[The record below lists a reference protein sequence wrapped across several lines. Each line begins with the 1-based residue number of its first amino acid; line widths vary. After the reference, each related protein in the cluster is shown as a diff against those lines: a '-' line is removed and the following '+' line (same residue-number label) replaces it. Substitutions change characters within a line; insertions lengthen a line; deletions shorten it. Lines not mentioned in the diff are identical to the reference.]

1 MTLSRL
7 GLACSTTGALR
18 KEVVDCKEFSK
29 TTKLRVYNAIVKP
42 TQLYG
47 CETLWTLLN
56 RHMKKLQAREM
67 RYVRKVEG
75 VTRMDKMT
83 SKGS

>member
-1 MTLSRL
+1 MQHHWGTEEGGCRL
-7 GLACSTTGALR
+7 QG
-18 KEVVDCKEFSK
+18 VQ

-67 RYVRKVEG
+67 RYVRKVKG

-83 SKGS
+83 SEGS